1 MIRENPKFLFSSKKG
16 YIFIKSGR
24 KWLKLHDNESQ
35 TSYISS
41 LVSSLDRSI
50 RAILAAFSTD
60 FLSLR
65 YGRKYD

>member
-24 KWLKLHDNESQ
+24 KWLKRHGNESR

-41 LVSSLDRSI
+41 LISSLDRSI
-50 RAILAAFSTD
+50 RAVFPCLLGCF
-60 FLSLR
+60 
-65 YGRKYD
+65 